1 MWVITLKF
9 VYRKYIIRIR
19 TSLASS
25 RVSLRLPP
33 NKAPSL
39 MLRIDTCK
47 LSHTNLYVINQSYEF
62 VFHLTSLLQPPNKKV
77 RTFGKWCWW
86 RSPNKAPLLMLRND
100 TCELPHMNLYVYHQ
114 SYEFVLRN
122 TKNYFPPER
131 KKLTQHHNCMV
142 LQVHSSM
149 YNQNLFP
156 ARTKNWHNSTT
167 GKKVPP
173 AHAKQVYVTL
183 CLSFRPWV
191 RVKRVE

>member
-1 MWVITLKF
+1 MWKST
-9 VYRKYIIRIR
+9 IRIR
-19 TSLASS
+19 ISLASS
-25 RVSLRLPP
+25 RVSSRLPP

-39 MLRIDTCK
+39 MLWIDTCE
-47 LSHTNLYVINQSYEF
+47 LPHTNSYVINQSYEF

-86 RSPNKAPLLMLRND
+86 RSPNKVPSLMLQND
-100 TCELPHMNLYVYHQ
+100 TCELYHTNSYVYNQ

-122 TKNYFPPER
+122 TKNYFPPEP

-142 LQVHSSM
+142 LQVPSSID
-149 YNQNLFP
+149 NRILFP

-173 AHAKQVYVTL
+173 AQAKHGHAGSSSPREASVFVL
-183 CLSFRPWV
+183 CLSV
-191 RVKRVE
+191 SLSVCNS